1 MNSKQRIVLIAAAG
15 FVVFA
20 LEGLLSKVDSAGSR
34 ALALWMP
41 SAGAAT
47 ACPAPDI
54 EQLARTWTVRAVGC
68 TGDCKDPH
76 VAVGDKFVFERDY
89 EQRPS
94 FSLEVRP
101 VDPTS
106 RKAMRTEGH
115 TLASDGV
122 SNATGQIV
130 LTHNLLDGTPL
141 QTHWLIVM
149 LRSYDVDGS
158 GDCQLAARVAVCEEE
173 PAKGA
178 TACSDQQHNGLI
190 HLGG

>member
-20 LEGLLSKVDSAGSR
+20 LEGLLSKVDSASSR

-41 SAGAAT
+41 TAGAAT

-54 EQLARTWTVRAVGC
+54 EELARTWTVRAVGC
-68 TGDCKDPH
+68 TGDCKDAH
-76 VAVGDKFVFERDY
+76 VAVGDKFVFARDY

-101 VDPTS
+101 VAPGS
-106 RKAMRTEGH
+106 RKAMRSEGH
-115 TLASDGV
+115 TLVSDGV
-122 SNATGQIV
+122 SNAIGPIV

-141 QTHWLIVM
+141 QTHWLIIL
-149 LRSYDVDGS
+149 LRSYDLDGS
-158 GDCQLAARVAVCEEE
+158 GDCQLAARVAICEQE

-178 TACSDQQHNGLI
+178 TACSDQQHSGHV